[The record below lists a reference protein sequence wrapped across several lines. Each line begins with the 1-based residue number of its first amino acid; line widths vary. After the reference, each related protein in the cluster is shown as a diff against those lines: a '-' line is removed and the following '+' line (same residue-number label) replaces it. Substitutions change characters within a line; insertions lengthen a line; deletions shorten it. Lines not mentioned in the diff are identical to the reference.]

1 MQTTTD
7 LATAADGASVIIE
20 TVAEDRDAKRRVLEA
35 LGECAAADALIG
47 TNSSTLPSSLFA
59 DVVPNAERLLNV
71 HFMNPAMVM
80 PLVEVV
86 RGAHTSEATV
96 LAAVEFARSIGK
108 SPVLVERES
117 FGFVANRILFIAMQE
132 AFSLVENGYVS
143 VEDCDLAVRNGLGW
157 PMGPFEI
164 ADLVG
169 LDVTQA
175 ILEEGHR
182 QTGEPRWSPPALLN
196 DRVARGE
203 LGRKTGQGFTLPQL
217 RLGNSRKRTRTS
229 GKARAVERH
238 SAGVPLT
245 LPHCPT
251 REPREGRGHRHQ
263 RECAEQRRDPPAE
276 RASSER
282 PRGFDRRC
290 LCLRPSAGRSP
301 CRSHLL
307 PATPTSPLDRQ
318 VHAAHLEPVLPRH
331 LAGEVVEDVAGEVL
345 DAPAGPAHEVV
356 VPFRCAGEL
365 EVGAVAEA
373 RLLDDAGV
381 AELVEH
387 AVRGGAVE
395 GRVAR

>member
-1 MQTTTD
+1 MEATLCVVGAGAMGAQIAHQAALHGVPVRLYSRSQERLDGATAQCGGLLRKRVEKGKLAAAECEAALERVQTTTD
-7 LATAADGASVIIE
+7 LATAVDGASVIIE

-35 LGECAAADALIG
+35 VGECAAEDAVIG

-59 DVVPNAERLLNV
+59 DVIPNNERLLNV

-86 RGAHTSEATV
+86 RGAHTSESTV
-96 LAAVEFARSIGK
+96 RTALDFARSIGK

-182 QTGEPRWSPPALLN
+182 QTGQERWSPPAVLN

-203 LGRKTGQGFTLPQL
+203 LGRKNGKGFTV
-217 RLGNSRKRTRTS
+217 S
-229 GKARAVERH
+229 G
-238 SAGVPLT
+238 
-245 LPHCPT
+245 
-251 REPREGRGHRHQ
+251 
-263 RECAEQRRDPPAE
+263 
-276 RASSER
+276 
-282 PRGFDRRC
+282 
-290 LCLRPSAGRSP
+290 
-301 CRSHLL
+301 
-307 PATPTSPLDRQ
+307 
-318 VHAAHLEPVLPRH
+318 
-331 LAGEVVEDVAGEVL
+331 
-345 DAPAGPAHEVV
+345 
-356 VPFRCAGEL
+356 
-365 EVGAVAEA
+365 
-373 RLLDDAGV
+373 
-381 AELVEH
+381 
-387 AVRGGAVE
+387 
-395 GRVAR
+395 

>member
-1 MQTTTD
+1 MEATLCVVGAGAMGAQIAHQAALHGLPVRLYSRSQERLDGATAQCGGLLRKRVEKGKLAAADCEAALERVHTTTD

-35 LGECAAADALIG
+35 VGECAAADAVIG
-47 TNSSTLPSSLFA
+47 TNSSTLPSSFFA

-96 LAAVEFARSIGK
+96 HAAVEFARSIGK
-108 SPVLVERES
+108 SPVLVQRES

-182 QTGEPRWSPPALLN
+182 QTGEQRWSPPALLS

-203 LGRKTGQGFTLPQL
+203 RGRKNAKGFTV
-217 RLGNSRKRTRTS
+217 S
-229 GKARAVERH
+229 G
-238 SAGVPLT
+238 
-245 LPHCPT
+245 
-251 REPREGRGHRHQ
+251 
-263 RECAEQRRDPPAE
+263 
-276 RASSER
+276 
-282 PRGFDRRC
+282 
-290 LCLRPSAGRSP
+290 
-301 CRSHLL
+301 
-307 PATPTSPLDRQ
+307 
-318 VHAAHLEPVLPRH
+318 
-331 LAGEVVEDVAGEVL
+331 
-345 DAPAGPAHEVV
+345 
-356 VPFRCAGEL
+356 
-365 EVGAVAEA
+365 
-373 RLLDDAGV
+373 
-381 AELVEH
+381 
-387 AVRGGAVE
+387 
-395 GRVAR
+395 